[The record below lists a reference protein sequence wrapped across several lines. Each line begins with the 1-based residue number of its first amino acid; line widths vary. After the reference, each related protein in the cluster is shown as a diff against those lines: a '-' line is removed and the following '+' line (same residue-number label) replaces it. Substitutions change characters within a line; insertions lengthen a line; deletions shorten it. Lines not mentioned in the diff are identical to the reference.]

1 MKMDIITD
9 SVKKIAMLLNNSGCE
24 EGSVILDV
32 DPGIKYC
39 QYDKGA
45 CMVATFGGR
54 SAEFVTHDPIR
65 ARTKISFMFDAALE
79 SLRSRAAA
87 GSIINVAAGF
97 FCISRILHS
106 CPESSHTDCLKQL
119 ELEMK
124 EKRIVCIG
132 DIQVIKSAIRNSV
145 VYDTDAADVILIN
158 GEGIIEQGTGDIV
171 QKYKDSKRIL
181 CIGPSAAGVARLNQ
195 IELWCPFGTFQKTG
209 NKE

>member
-1 MKMDIITD
+1 MDIITD
-9 SVKKIAMLLNNSGCE
+9 SVKKIATLLKNSGCE

-32 DPGIKYC
+32 DPSIKYC

-79 SLRSRAAA
+79 TLRSRAAA

-106 CPESSHTDCLKQL
+106 CPESSHTECLKQL
-119 ELEMK
+119 EQEMR

-132 DIQVIKSAIRNSV
+132 DMQVIESAFRNSIAHDP
-145 VYDTDAADVILIN
+145 DTADVILIN
-158 GEGIIEQGTGDIV
+158 SEGIIKQGTGDIV
-171 QKYKDSKRIL
+171 QKYKDTKRIL
-181 CIGPSAAGVARLNQ
+181 CIGPSSAGVAGLNQ
-195 IELWCPFGTFQKTG
+195 IELWCPFGTFQWTG
-209 NKE
+209 RKE

>member
-1 MKMDIITD
+1 MDIITD
-9 SVKKIAMLLNNSGCE
+9 SVKKIAMLLKNSGCE

-32 DPGIKYC
+32 DPSIKYC

-79 SLRSRAAA
+79 TLRSRAAA

-106 CPESSHTDCLKQL
+106 CPETSHTECLKKL
-119 ELEMK
+119 EHEMRG
-124 EKRIVCIG
+124 KRIVCIG
-132 DIQVIKSAIRNSV
+132 DMHALETAIRNSV
-145 VYDTDAADVILIN
+145 VCDTDTADVILIN
-158 GEGIIEQGTGDIV
+158 GEGIIKQGTGEIV
-171 QKYKDSKRIL
+171 RKYKDSKRIL
-181 CIGPSAAGVARLNQ
+181 CIGPSASGVARLNQ
-195 IELWCPFGTFQKTG
+195 IELWCPFGTFLKTG
-209 NKE
+209 SKE

>member
-1 MKMDIITD
+1 MDIITD
-9 SVKKIAMLLNNSGCE
+9 SVKKIAMLLKNSGCE
-24 EGSVILDV
+24 EGSVVLDV

-54 SAEFVTHDPIR
+54 SAEFITHDPIR
-65 ARTKISFMFDAALE
+65 ARTKISFMFESALE
-79 SLRSRAAA
+79 TLRSRAAA

-106 CPESSHTDCLKQL
+106 CPESSHAECLKQL
-119 ELEMK
+119 ELEMR

-132 DIQVIKSAIRNSV
+132 DMQAIESAIRNSV

-158 GEGIIEQGTGDIV
+158 GEGIIKQGTGDIV

-195 IELWCPFGTFQKTG
+195 IELWCPFGTFRKTG
-209 NKE
+209 SKE

>member
-1 MKMDIITD
+1 MDIITE
-9 SVKKIAMLLNNSGCE
+9 SVKKITMLLKNSGCE
-24 EGSVILDV
+24 EGSVVLDV
-32 DPGIKYC
+32 DADIIYC

-79 SLRSRAAA
+79 TLRSRAAA

-119 ELEMK
+119 ELEMRG
-124 EKRIVCIG
+124 KRIVCIG
-132 DIQVIKSAIRNSV
+132 DIQAIESAIRNSV
-145 VYDTDAADVILIN
+145 VYDTDTADVILIN
-158 GEGIIEQGTGDIV
+158 GEGIIKQGIGDTV
-171 QKYKDSKRIL
+171 EKYKDLKRIL

-209 NKE
+209 SNE